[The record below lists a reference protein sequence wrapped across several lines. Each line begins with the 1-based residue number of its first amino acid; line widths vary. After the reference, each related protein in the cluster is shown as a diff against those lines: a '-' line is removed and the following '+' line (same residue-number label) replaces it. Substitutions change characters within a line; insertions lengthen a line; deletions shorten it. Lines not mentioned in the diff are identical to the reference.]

1 MGNNHSHRKKKDYN
15 TNKIENTI
23 QQNEYPKG
31 VVIKKSS
38 QFQIYYHSAHYYY
51 NPYMNFHIDID
62 VDRVN
67 NLVIVTNTLS
77 ENVQNL
83 FLAISK
89 FKNLD
94 SLQLKLGPCNYLRNS
109 DIVELANQIEILQNL
124 KDLKIDFSSNFKLD
138 KLDGEDQSNLG
149 VSKLAKAISS
159 FGKLKNL
166 EMNFESCQLRDQSL
180 SDFLDGLYTSK
191 IESLSLNLSNSMIS
205 EKAGYSL
212 AMLLNNQQG
221 LIEKL
226 RLKIVLTKIKDEFFE
241 QFFKFIKIGHFK
253 LKVFGISIASCEM
266 NKSIISENMLG
277 NFLKLNMSIE
287 DFSLNIQNN
296 QVNDGEITQF
306 IDSLTSHS
314 SIKKLKL
321 NFSNNKITKKDTLEY
336 IGKSLA
342 KMDKLTHLNL
352 QFESLNIEIPKE
364 ILQTINLNKNLHT
377 LQLFLS
383 QNIISHEFIN
393 SLHEVFSQDISS
405 LKALEIDIGQKS
417 IDKISDHLCS
427 FIRCLNSSKSLE
439 LQVLKLYFPTAF
451 ADTLALE
458 QQLSQMKVSIHT
470 LHLKVSQQN
479 FPSIMRGLRDS
490 NICEL
495 FIQDVKSNQPMNDTN
510 FVKAFI
516 QLVSQNQSLTR
527 LYIKGSGDNSLYLPD
542 YYKDQFQLCLYSS
555 QKLIDTWFIKG
566 ETGSDKLCELQSYKI
581 ILERRSIFCLV
592 VAFIRNCIDQIPVNP
607 YHVFWDLYL
616 D

>member
-1 MGNNHSHRKKKDYN
+1 MGNDHGHRKKKKDYN
-15 TNKIENTI
+15 INKIENSI
-23 QQNEYPKG
+23 QQNEYPKN
-31 VVIKKSS
+31 VVIRKSS

-51 NPYMNFHIDID
+51 NPQITFDIDIN
-62 VDRVN
+62 VEKVN
-67 NLVIVTNTLS
+67 NLVVVTNILADK
-77 ENVQNL
+77 VQNL
-83 FLAISK
+83 FIALTN
-89 FKNLD
+89 FKNID
-94 SLQLKLGPCNYLRNS
+94 TLQLKFGPCNYLKNS
-109 DIVELANQIEILQNL
+109 DIVELSNQIEIFQNL
-124 KDLKIDFSSNFKLD
+124 KSLQIDFSSNFKLD
-138 KLDGEDQSNLG
+138 KLDGQDSSNLG
-149 VSKLAKAISS
+149 VSKLAKAISQFS
-159 FGKLKNL
+159 KLKNL
-166 EMNFESCQLRDQSL
+166 EINFESCQLRDQSL
-180 SDFLDGLYTSK
+180 SDFLDGLYNSK
-191 IESLSLNLSNSMIS
+191 IESLALNLSNSMIS

-212 AMLLNNQQG
+212 AMLLNNQEG

-266 NKSIISENMLG
+266 NNSIIRESMLG

-296 QVNDGEITQF
+296 QVNDEEISQF

-314 SIKKLKL
+314 NIKRLKL
-321 NFSNNKITKKDTLEY
+321 NFSNNKITDKSTLEY

-352 QFESLNIEIPKE
+352 QFEYISFIQTLNKSSFYLNQVFECRDSEGNIADNISEQKSSHPSIILIVKLNIFDSKYG
-364 ILQTINLNKNLHT
+364 LNNIQK
-377 LQLFLS
+377 QR
-383 QNIISHEFIN
+383 QNIISHQFID

-405 LKALEIDIGQKS
+405 LKVLEIDIGQKS

-439 LQVLKLYFPTAF
+439 LQILKLYFPTAF
-451 ADTLALE
+451 ADSDALE
-458 QQLSQMKVSIHT
+458 EQLSQMKVSIHT
-470 LHLKVSQQN
+470 LHLKVSH
-479 FPSIMRGLRDS
+479 
-490 NICEL
+490 
-495 FIQDVKSNQPMNDTN
+495 
-510 FVKAFI
+510 
-516 QLVSQNQSLTR
+516 
-527 LYIKGSGDNSLYLPD
+527 
-542 YYKDQFQLCLYSS
+542 
-555 QKLIDTWFIKG
+555 
-566 ETGSDKLCELQSYKI
+566 ETGSDKLCQLQSYQI

>member
-1 MGNNHSHRKKKDYN
+1 MGNNHSHRKKKN
-15 TNKIENTI
+15 SNISKIENLI

-31 VVIKKSS
+31 VVIRKSS

-51 NPYMNFHIDID
+51 NPQIAFDINID
-62 VDRVN
+62 VDKVN
-67 NLVIVTNTLS
+67 DLTIVTNVLAD
-77 ENVQNL
+77 NVQNL
-83 FLAISK
+83 FVALTK
-89 FKNLD
+89 FKNID
-94 SLQLKLGPCNYLRNS
+94 TLQLKFGPCNYLKNS
-109 DIVELANQIEILQNL
+109 DIVELSNQIQIFQNL
-124 KDLKIDFSSNFKLD
+124 KFLKIDFSSNFKLD
-138 KLDGEDQSNLG
+138 KLDGQDQSNLG
-149 VSKLAKAISS
+149 VSKLAKTISS
-159 FGKLKNL
+159 FAKLKNL
-166 EMNFESCQLRDQSL
+166 EINFESCQLRDQSL
-180 SDFLDGLYTSK
+180 SDFLDGLYNSK
-191 IESLSLNLSNSMIS
+191 IESLALNLSNSMIS

-212 AMLLNNQQG
+212 AMLLNNQDG

-266 NKSIISENMLG
+266 NYSIIRESMLG

-296 QVNDGEITQF
+296 QANDEEINQF

-314 SIKKLKL
+314 TIKKLKL
-321 NFSNNKITKKDTLEY
+321 NFSNNKITDKSTLEY
-336 IGKSLA
+336 LGKSLA

-383 QNIISHEFIN
+383 QNIISHQFID

-405 LKALEIDIGQKS
+405 LKVLEIDIGQKS

-451 ADTLALE
+451 ANSEDLQE
-458 QQLSQMKVSIHT
+458 QLSQMKVSIHT
-470 LHLKVSQQN
+470 LHLKVSQQK
-479 FPSIMRGLRDS
+479 FPYIMRGLRKS

-495 FIQDVKSNQPMNDTN
+495 FIQDIKSNQEFNDIQ
-510 FVKAFI
+510 FVEAFI
-516 QLVSQNQSLTR
+516 QLVSENYSLTR
-527 LYIKGSGDNSLYLPD
+527 LYIKGSGYDQLTLPQSYMNQFNLSLY
-542 YYKDQFQLCLYSS
+542 QS
-555 QKLIDTWFIKG
+555 QKLIDAWLVKG
-566 ETGSDKLCELQSYKI
+566 EIGSDKLCQLQSYQI
-581 ILERRSIFCLV
+581 ILDRRSIFCLV

-607 YHVFWDLYL
+607 YHAFWDLYL